1 MTPSNSV
8 VVARPAAPAM
18 LVLLF
23 HGVGASA
30 ADLLPLARPIAAAR
44 PGAMVVSVEAPF
56 PSGFGSGRQ
65 WFSVQG
71 VTEANRP
78 ERIAQAMPAFIA
90 AINGWQK
97 EAGVDPGATTL
108 VGFSQGA
115 IMSLESTQVEAA
127 PARRVV
133 SIAGRF
139 ATPARSAA
147 PGVRFHLIHGDQDG
161 VVPAAHSGQA
171 AVQLRELGAKVT
183 IDLLPGLGHG
193 IDARAARLVLD
204 YLGGAQD

>member
-1 MTPSNSV
+1 MTPSNSI

-30 ADLLPLARPIAAAR
+30 ADLVPLARLLAAAR
-44 PGAMVVSVEAPF
+44 PRAMVVSVEAPF

-90 AINGWQK
+90 AVSDWQK
-97 EAGVDPGATTL
+97 EAGADPGATTL

-139 ATPARSAA
+139 ATPVRRAA

-161 VVPAAHSGQA
+161 VVPAAHSSQA
-171 AVQLRELGAKVT
+171 AVQLRELGAQVT

-193 IDARAARLVLD
+193 IDARAAQLVLD
-204 YLGGAQD
+204 YVGAAQG